1 MMLLNAWGKKY
12 NNRETERVYD
22 EYELLLRRPSIAQ
35 LGMQF
40 WSSRRMT
47 LALGTGCLSHSKSK
61 AAQC

>member
-40 WSSRRMT
+40 WT
-47 LALGTGCLSHSKSK
+47 VQKDDLGLGYGVFIPFEI
-61 AAQC
+61 